1 MKKLSI
7 APVLFALVAGCSSTP
22 PSTTGTVPAPEPTTD
37 SEPAPPPIATDAVGR
52 AELNVLAA
60 QLALPLFWVEDRDG
74 DGRLD
79 EDELAV
85 LWGIDGTGYADWVK
99 GGSFTPKFAAA
110 YAEIRALKEGTR
122 KAPDVSAEEQ
132 KRREL
137 MVEELS
143 GGQPTLVHNDFSSA
157 SAEDQAIVDHILAA
171 AKIIE
176 KIHLEQIGAW
186 SLRDQVPADDPAS
199 KMVFHR
205 NEGPWCVTPEVETD
219 PACNAIPSK
228 PEKVSGLYPASLQ
241 KKKDFCES
249 LKKEKDAE
257 KLRHQ
262 FHVVAEEGG
271 KLKAV
276 PYNVAYAED
285 MKKVSALLDQAAAAV
300 TSPGEAAF
308 KAYLSAA
315 AKAFLDNEW
324 EPADEAWAKMNAE
337 NSKWYLRIGP
347 DEVYFEPCS
356 LKAGFHVS
364 FARINQDSLAWQK
377 RLDPVKGDMEK
388 ALAKLAGPP
397 YKARDVAFHLPDFID
412 IVINAG
418 DSRSSHGATI
428 GQSLPNWG
436 PVANEGRGRTVAMT
450 NLYTD
455 ADSQKALTGQASSI
469 LCKGTMAKFTSEPTP
484 QIMGT
489 VLHEAAHNLGP
500 SHEYAVRGKTA
511 REIFGG
517 PLASTLEELKAQT
530 AALYFTDWL
539 VEKKVLSQ
547 KEAEEAHVR
556 DITWTFGHISRG
568 MYSANGKP
576 KPYSQ
581 LAAIQLGFLVDKGAA
596 EWKAD
601 EKAANGEDTGCI
613 ELHLEKFPKEV
624 EGLMKDVA
632 GIKARGDVP
641 RAKRLMKSYV
651 DVEGEKKKLLD
662 TIQERWLR
670 APKATFVYSVK
681 R

>member
-356 LKAGFHVS
+356 LKG
-364 FARINQDSLAWQK
+364 
-377 RLDPVKGDMEK
+377 
-388 ALAKLAGPP
+388 
-397 YKARDVAFHLPDFID
+397 AF
-412 IVINAG
+412 
-418 DSRSSHGATI
+418 T
-428 GQSLPNWG
+428 
-436 PVANEGRGRTVAMT
+436 
-450 NLYTD
+450 
-455 ADSQKALTGQASSI
+455 
-469 LCKGTMAKFTSEPTP
+469 
-484 QIMGT
+484 
-489 VLHEAAHNLGP
+489 
-500 SHEYAVRGKTA
+500 
-511 REIFGG
+511 
-517 PLASTLEELKAQT
+517 
-530 AALYFTDWL
+530 
-539 VEKKVLSQ
+539 
-547 KEAEEAHVR
+547 
-556 DITWTFGHISRG
+556 
-568 MYSANGKP
+568 
-576 KPYSQ
+576 
-581 LAAIQLGFLVDKGAA
+581 
-596 EWKAD
+596 
-601 EKAANGEDTGCI
+601 
-613 ELHLEKFPKEV
+613 
-624 EGLMKDVA
+624 
-632 GIKARGDVP
+632 
-641 RAKRLMKSYV
+641 
-651 DVEGEKKKLLD
+651 
-662 TIQERWLR
+662 
-670 APKATFVYSVK
+670 
-681 R
+681 

>member
-1 MKKLSI
+1 MNKPLLLT
-7 APVLFALVAGCSSTP
+7 AFLALAAGC
-22 PSTTGTVPAPEPTTD
+22 GT
-37 SEPAPPPIATDAVGR
+37 APPPSQTPEPPPAPATPAKPALETDQVSRTAFNRR
-52 AELNVLAA
+52 AAE
-60 QLALPLFWVEDRDG
+60 LALPLFWAADADADGALDPNELSILWGLG
-74 DGRLD
+74 DGTQEWLK
-79 EDELAV
+79 
-85 LWGIDGTGYADWVK
+85 DGA
-99 GGSFTPKFAAA
+99 FTPAFEAA
-110 YAEIRALKEGTR
+110 YAKIVAQQQNGSKLAEGL
-122 KAPDVSAEEQ
+122 SEEEQ
-132 KRREL
+132 KRRKL
-137 MVEELS
+137 ILTELS
-143 GGQPTLVHNDFSSA
+143 GGQPTLVENDFSAA
-157 SAEDQAIVDHILAA
+157 SAEDKAIVDHILAA

-176 KIHLEQIGAW
+176 RIHMKQIGSW
-186 SLRDQVPADDPAS
+186 KLRDQVPEDDSAS
-199 KMVFHR
+199 RMVFYR
-205 NEGPWCVTPEVETD
+205 NQGPWCVTPEVENE

-228 PEKVSGLYPASLQ
+228 PEKVSGLYPAALQ
-241 KKKDFCES
+241 KKDDFCES
-249 LKKEKDAE
+249 LKKEKNAE
-257 KLRHQ
+257 RLRHQ
-262 FHVVAEEGG
+262 FHVVVEEDGA
-271 KLKAV
+271 LKAK
-276 PYNVAYAED
+276 PYNEVYTEE
-285 MKKVSALLDQAAAAV
+285 MKQVSEELKKAAAAI

-308 KAYLSAA
+308 KKYLLAA

-324 EPADEAWAKMNAE
+324 EPADEAWAAMNAE

-364 FARINQDSLAWQK
+364 FARINQDSLKWQK

-388 ALAKLAGPP
+388 ALAALAGPP

-412 IVINAG
+412 IVVNAG

-455 ADSQKALTGQASSI
+455 PDSRKTLEGQASSI
-469 LCKGTMAKFTSEPTP
+469 FCPATMKKFTSDPTP
-484 QIMGT
+484 QVMGT

-517 PLASTLEELKAQT
+517 PMASTLEELKAQT

-539 VEKKVLSQ
+539 VDKKVLSQ
-547 KEAEEAHVR
+547 DEAEKAHVR
-556 DITWTFGHISRG
+556 DISWTFGHISRG
-568 MYSANGKP
+568 MYSSSGKP

-581 LAAIQLGFLVDKGAA
+581 LAAIQLGYLMEHGAA
-596 EWKAD
+596 EWKD
-601 EKAANGEDTGCI
+601 QQQAANGQDQGCI
-613 ELHLEKFPKEV
+613 ELHLDKFPKVV
-624 EGLMKDVA
+624 EGLMKEVA
-632 GIKARGDVP
+632 SIKSRGDKR
-641 RAKRLMKSYV
+641 RAEALVKSYV
-651 DVEGEKKKLLD
+651 DVEGDKKKLLD